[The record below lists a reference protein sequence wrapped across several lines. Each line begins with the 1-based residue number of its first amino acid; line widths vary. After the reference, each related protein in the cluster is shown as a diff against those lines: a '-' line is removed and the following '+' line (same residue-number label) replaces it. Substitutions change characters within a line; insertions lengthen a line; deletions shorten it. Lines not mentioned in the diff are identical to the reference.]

1 MNHRNILRS
10 GVSLMLVL
18 VILTSLVVPV
28 SALSGDQLTAT
39 GACVLDAKTGEI
51 LWSYNGDTHHVPAS
65 LTKVMTVYLVFEA
78 ISAGTIS
85 KDTVVPISSALSR
98 FSVDPTWSNIPL
110 TTYSTYTVDDLLSAV
125 IVSSGCAATRALGEL
140 VGGGSESA
148 CVTMMNAAAQDLGID
163 CYYYDTFG
171 GSPANHITPNGLAV
185 LVDTMLQK
193 HPDYLTY
200 SSKTSYTVDGYTYY
214 TTNKFL
220 NGTFSCVGTVD
231 GIKTG
236 TSSYAGHCLCT
247 SAYQGDR
254 RIITVALHCSSADNR
269 YYDTQKLLSYGFA
282 QLDAQAAAGA
292 RYAEPGTLT
301 LTLEQNT
308 LTLGAY
314 SIGGSFYVSPRDVAL
329 LLRGTSAGFSVE
341 DTAGGLVLNPGQT
354 YAPNGSELS
363 AAAQRTRMAQP
374 VACTVSGVGALS
386 CYRIDG
392 IDYVNLPTLLS
403 VLGAELQL
411 SGNAGAV
418 TLPKYV
424 EPFRDVRQDA
434 WYGAAV
440 DYVYQGG
447 IMNGTSGRTFAPEA
461 ELSRAMAVQVLYN
474 LEGRPELEDGEAQF
488 TDVPADA
495 WYAEAVQ
502 WAAAQKIVNGRE
514 DDQFEPEA
522 DVTRQELVSILY
534 RYENY
539 KAADTS
545 LRDDLSTFSDSAEL
559 ADYAVEPMQWAVAQ
573 GVISG
578 MENRTLQPEST
589 ATRAQMAQIMK
600 NLKAA

>member
-1 MNHRNILRS
+1 M
-10 GVSLMLVL
+10 
-18 VILTSLVVPV
+18 
-28 SALSGDQLTAT
+28 
-39 GACVLDAKTGEI
+39 
-51 LWSYNGDTHHVPAS
+51 
-65 LTKVMTVYLVFEA
+65 
-78 ISAGTIS
+78 
-85 KDTVVPISSALSR
+85 
-98 FSVDPTWSNIPL
+98 
-110 TTYSTYTVDDLLSAV
+110 
-125 IVSSGCAATRALGEL
+125 
-140 VGGGSESA
+140 
-148 CVTMMNAAAQDLGID
+148 
-163 CYYYDTFG
+163 
-171 GSPANHITPNGLAV
+171 
-185 LVDTMLQK
+185 
-193 HPDYLTY
+193 
-200 SSKTSYTVDGYTYY
+200 
-214 TTNKFL
+214 
-220 NGTFSCVGTVD
+220 
-231 GIKTG
+231 
-236 TSSYAGHCLCT
+236 
-247 SAYQGDR
+247 
-254 RIITVALHCSSADNR
+254 
-269 YYDTQKLLSYGFA
+269 
-282 QLDAQAAAGA
+282 
-292 RYAEPGTLT
+292 
-301 LTLEQNT
+301 
-308 LTLGAY
+308 
-314 SIGGSFYVSPRDVAL
+314 
-329 LLRGTSAGFSVE
+329 
-341 DTAGGLVLNPGQT
+341 
-354 YAPNGSELS
+354 
-363 AAAQRTRMAQP
+363 
-374 VACTVSGVGALS
+374 
-386 CYRIDG
+386 
-392 IDYVNLPTLLS
+392 
-403 VLGAELQL
+403 
-411 SGNAGAV
+411 
-418 TLPKYV
+418 

-495 WYAEAVQ
+495 WYAAAVQ